1 MNAQIER
8 VRAARKAEAE
18 GLRASGWARR
28 FHNPEGYER
37 QLAELR
43 GESVPFINSTTVG
56 QAQNGLAA
64 VESYRGERIRDGVA
78 VGRDPNRF
86 DRVYTRE
93 LNSFERREL
102 DFQVDVERR
111 RVEDAR
117 LNDQYNQRMM
127 ADYQAR
133 ERAILDH
140 LNEAN
145 RIVRDSE
152 REWAPRLRSLRAQV
166 ESEEAKLRSLRGV
179 GVPAAE
185 IEARHDSIRIAEL
198 KRHRAERIAAVRA
211 WESTEMD
218 VTTSEAGAE
227 RLWRRWLTV
236 GSEPEYVPQVI
247 GGLPLP

>member
-1 MNAQIER
+1 MDPDGGEGLLTAVGDVGPGEPGVQRER
-8 VRAARKAEAE
+8 DGGAE
-18 GLRASGWARR
+18 GEPLR
-28 FHNPEGYER
+28 
-37 QLAELR
+37 Q
-43 GESVPFINSTTVG
+43 
-56 QAQNGLAA
+56 A
-64 VESYRGERIRDGVA
+64 VEHAVGAGVA
-78 VGRDPNRF
+78 ESLPQ
-86 DRVYTRE
+86 E
-93 LNSFERREL
+93 LGDAVPGDAGSFERREL
-102 DFQVDVERR
+102 DFQIDVERR

-133 ERAILDH
+133 ERAILDR

-152 REWAPRLRSLRAQV
+152 RESAPRLRTLRAQV
-166 ESEEAKLRSLRGV
+166 ESEEAKLRNLRGV

-185 IEARHDSIRIAEL
+185 IEARHHAIRIAEL

-211 WESTEMD
+211 WESSEVE
-218 VTTSEAGAE
+218 VTVSEAGAE

-236 GSEPEYVPQVI
+236 GSEPEYVPQVL